1 MKPANRQQCKVA
13 IPAACIT
20 LADEVTFENKP
31 FAPAYAAGAFF
42 TLVCKNFTVYG
53 LSRKTE
59 GRFPNH
65 ANRFY
70 Q

>member
-31 FAPAYAAGAFF
+31 FRACLCRRRVFYACAQG
-42 TLVCKNFTVYG
+42 KNVYG
-53 LSRKTE
+53 LSKDLSKGET
-59 GRFPNH
+59 NS
-65 ANRFY
+65 
-70 Q
+70 